1 MGQNVESS
9 RAVFRYQDAGNHYWI
24 ENNDSFYGLYKK
36 MNNSIRLINFIYA
49 TPQNGDTIVF
59 ILKDSDVEIKI
70 NGEIKYQGV
79 DPTFIKGTKYG
90 IGAWCMPGA
99 TFEKFVF
106 SSATYP
112 DTNINLSSDD
122 DKDGFNNG
130 FEILMGTN
138 ASKACAANKDDNS
151 WPPDVTNDGFINGAD
166 VSKLVPYISGV
177 KSYVKRY
184 DVNLDGVISKDDGI
198 PIAKY
203 FLQECTAIDPVAS
216 PNPSVEA
223 MFNIPLAADLNG
235 NRSVEIFDFNKL
247 VSQFGNAGSGIISDI
262 NKDNVVNIY
271 DFNILIQNFGR
282 TY

>member
-1 MGQNVESS
+1 L
-9 RAVFRYQDAGNHYWI
+9 H
-24 ENNDSFYGLYKK
+24 
-36 MNNSIRLINFIYA
+36 
-49 TPQNGDTIVF
+49 
-59 ILKDSDVEIKI
+59 
-70 NGEIKYQGV
+70 
-79 DPTFIKGTKYG
+79 
-90 IGAWCMPGA
+90 
-99 TFEKFVF
+99 
-106 SSATYP
+106 
-112 DTNINLSSDD
+112 
-122 DKDGFNNG
+122 
-130 FEILMGTN
+130 
-138 ASKACAANKDDNS
+138 
-151 WPPDVTNDGFINGAD
+151 TNDGFINGAD